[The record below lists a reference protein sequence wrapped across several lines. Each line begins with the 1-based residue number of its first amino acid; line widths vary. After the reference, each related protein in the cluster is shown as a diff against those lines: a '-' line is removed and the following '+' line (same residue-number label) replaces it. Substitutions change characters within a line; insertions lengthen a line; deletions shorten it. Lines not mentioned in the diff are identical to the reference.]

1 MPLKLK
7 QLLRTLVSFAIAAFF
22 LYLAFRGTDFAELWI
37 SLKSAN
43 YWWISLL
50 VPVGL
55 LSHWVRAIR
64 WGYLLKPVKANTSKR
79 NLFSG
84 VMIGYMVNNALPRVG
99 ELVRPYILGKL
110 EGISKTSA
118 LGSVVIER
126 ILDFLTFYF
135 IVSVVLF
142 AYPSSLTPFFENV
155 NAVRPL
161 LLASSILCFF
171 LFVLLFF
178 KAGTFVLFTGKLKVL
193 LPMKYRARFDS
204 LMDSFQT
211 GLAVSKMRDSFF
223 PIVVLSFLMQALYAL
238 GLYIP
243 FFAFSSMAALRLD
256 FGASVILLTI
266 SSIAFVLPAPGGIGT
281 YHSFMTFTLMKLYGI
296 DNATALGYS
305 LITHE
310 VGYILITIVGLYFF
324 LKDHVHIADATTQS
338 PDGGRQSESDK

>member
-1 MPLKLK
+1 MSSKFK
-7 QLLRTLVSFAIAAFF
+7 QLFRSLTSFAIAGFF
-22 LYLAFRGTDFAELWI
+22 LYLAFRGTDFEALWN
-37 SLKSAN
+37 SLKNVN
-43 YWWISLL
+43 YWWISLII
-50 VPVGL
+50 PTAI
-55 LSHWVRAIR
+55 LSHWVRAVR
-64 WGYLLKPVKANTSKR
+64 WGYLLAPVKKNTSKR

-99 ELVRPYILGKL
+99 ELVRPYVLGKL

-135 IVSVVLF
+135 IVSIVLF
-142 AYPSSLTPFFENV
+142 AYPSSLAPFFEHV
-155 NAVRPL
+155 DSVRPL
-161 LLASSILCFF
+161 ILASSIACFL

-178 KAGTFVLFTGKLKVL
+178 KAETFMKSASKLSVL
-193 LPMKYRARFDS
+193 LPKRFHARFQS
-204 LMDSFQT
+204 LLDSFQS
-211 GLAVSKMRDSFF
+211 GLAVSKMKESFF
-223 PIVVLSFLMQALYAL
+223 AIISLSLLMQALYAL

-243 FFAFSSMAALRLD
+243 FFAFSSMAALRVD

-305 LITHE
+305 IITHE
-310 VGYILITIVGLYFF
+310 VGYVLITVIGFYFF
-324 LKDHVHIADATTQS
+324 VKDHVHISEATAQA
-338 PDGGRQSESDK
+338 PEGGIKPL

>member
-1 MPLKLK
+1 MSSNVK
-7 QLLRTLVSFAIAAFF
+7 QILRTLFSFAIAAFF

-37 SLKSAN
+37 SLKGAN

-50 VPVGL
+50 VPIGL
-55 LSHWVRAIR
+55 LSHWVRAVR
-64 WGYLLKPVKANTSKR
+64 WGYLLTPVKAKISRR

-99 ELVRPYILGKL
+99 ELVRPYVLGRL

-126 ILDFLTFYF
+126 ILDFLMFYF
-135 IVSVVLF
+135 IVSIVLF

-155 NAVRPL
+155 NSVRPL
-161 LLASSILCFF
+161 LLISSIICFF

-178 KAGTFVLFTGKLKVL
+178 KAGAFVLYAGKLKIL
-193 LPMKYRARFDS
+193 LPMKYRGRFDS

-211 GLAVSKMRDSFF
+211 GLAVSKMRESFLV
-223 PIVVLSFLMQALYAL
+223 IVVLSVLIQGLYAL
-238 GLYIP
+238 GLYVP
-243 FFAFSSMAALRLD
+243 FFAFDSMSALRFD

-310 VGYILITIVGLYFF
+310 VGYILVTVVGLYFF
-324 LKDHVHIADATTQS
+324 LKDHVHIAEATEQA
-338 PDGGRQSESDK
+338 SEIENQAS